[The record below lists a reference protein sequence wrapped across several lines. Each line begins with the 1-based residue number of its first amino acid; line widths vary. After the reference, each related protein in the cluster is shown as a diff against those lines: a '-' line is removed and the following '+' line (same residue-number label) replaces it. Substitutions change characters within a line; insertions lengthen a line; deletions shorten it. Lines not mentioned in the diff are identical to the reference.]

1 MRIRIAVLT
10 VGLVLGGAVPL
21 AAQSWESPSFF
32 SPRPGED
39 IGLYLVRPDDG
50 GDIGIA
56 GIWRQSGNINLGVRA
71 GLAGDMIHVGGE
83 YYNELHAP
91 GPQSPLL
98 MSWVLGLGA
107 SFDDDVTWLRVP
119 LGVSAGLSL
128 DAGGMTVLPYVHP
141 RVTLDFVTV
150 GRGDA
155 EQSDTEFNLPV
166 DIGADVAIGT
176 SLVARV
182 GATLNDGGT
191 TFGAGLAWRMSRRLI
206 VR

>member
-10 VGLVLGGAVPL
+10 VGLMLGSAVPV
-21 AAQSWESPSFF
+21 AAQSWDSPSFF
-32 SPRPGED
+32 SPQPGED
-39 IGLYLVRPDDG
+39 IGLYVAGLTG

-71 GLAGDMIHVGGE
+71 GLTDDVIHVGGE
-83 YYNELHAP
+83 YYKELNVP
-91 GPQSPLL
+91 GPQSAVL

-107 SFDDDVTWLRVP
+107 SFNDDVTWLRVP
-119 LGVSAGLSL
+119 LGVSGGLSL
-128 DAGGMTVLPYVHP
+128 DAGGMNVLPYVHP

-150 GRGDA
+150 GRGA
-155 EQSDTEFNLPV
+155 EEESNTEFNLPV
-166 DIGADVAIGT
+166 DVGADVAIGT
-176 SLVARV
+176 SFVARV

-191 TFGAGLAWRMSRRLI
+191 VFGAGLAMRMSRRLI